1 MKRFIPLLNIVL
13 ALSLLVAGCTAP
25 TPEVVEKEVIVEK
38 PVVETVVVEKEVVKE
53 VEKIVEVTPVP
64 VDYGKVTFL
73 STQGVPIEEAE
84 AMRGVVLADF
94 PGEVEFIGSEYEF
107 FEDTVLSEVKAG
119 KGSVDVLGAL
129 YGQYPTLLAA
139 GALQDVGALMA
150 ELGDRGIPASS
161 VELGK
166 LGTDTQY
173 YVPWMQATY
182 ICAAN
187 KKALEYLPAGA
198 DAEVLT
204 WEQYR
209 DWAKNIY
216 EATGEKK
223 VGFPVDGLLHRFLE
237 GYIYPSYTGGMVTT
251 FRSPEA
257 VEMWEFVIDMWQ
269 YVHPQSMVYGF
280 MQEPLLAEEVWVAW
294 DHTAR
299 LIEAFKERPDDF
311 VALPSP
317 SGPKGLGFMNVAVG
331 LAIPV
336 TAPNQEGAE
345 ALIEYMTRPEVQV
358 AVLREIGFFPVVDV
372 EFPATM
378 PVGTRMEGEAVSKQA
393 AALNAVP
400 AMLPVGLGPRSGEIN
415 EIYRDA
421 FTRIVIDGE
430 DIETVL
436 AEEAVNLQTLLDET
450 GAPCWPPDPPSVGAC
465 QLAEITPPL
474 VLLAPMAMGI
484 EKLDP
489 STKKTRCPNH
499 RPSSSVSLSK
509 AAATRCK
516 RSSKTTNGSRA
527 RAWQ

>member
-1 MKRFIPLLNIVL
+1 MKRSI
-13 ALSLLVAGCTAP
+13 ALLLVMVIVAGLMAACAAP
-25 TPEVVEKEVIVEK
+25 TPQVIEKEVPVTVE
-38 PVVETVVVEKEVVKE
+38 VEKEVV
-53 VEKIVEVTPVP
+53 VEVTAAP

-94 PGEVEFIGSEYEF
+94 PGQVEFIGSEYEF
-107 FEDTVLSEVKAG
+107 FEDTVLSEVQAG

-139 GALQDVGALMA
+139 GALQDVGDLMA

-198 DAEVLT
+198 DVEALT
-204 WEQYR
+204 WEQWR

-223 VGFPVDGLLHRFLE
+223 LGFPVDGLMHRFLE

-251 FRSPEA
+251 FKSPEA
-257 VEMWEFVIDMWQ
+257 VEMWEFIKDMWQ
-269 YVHPQSMVYGF
+269 YVHPQSMVYAF
-280 MQEPLLAEEVWVAW
+280 MQEPLLAEEVWVAF

-299 LIEAFKERPDDF
+299 LIEAFKAQPDDF
-311 VALPSP
+311 LALPSP
-317 SGPKGLGFMNVAVG
+317 SGPAGLGYMPVAVG

-345 ALIEYMTRPEVQV
+345 ALIEYMTRPETQV
-358 AVLREIGFFPVVDV
+358 AVLREIGFFPVIDIEYPGYV
-372 EFPATM
+372 A
-378 PVGTRMEGEAVSKQA
+378 VGIRMEGEAVSKQSA
-393 AALNAVP
+393 ASGAIP
-400 AMLPVGLGPRSGEIN
+400 AMLPVGLGERSGEIN
-415 EIYRDA
+415 KIYRDA

-436 AEEAVNLQTLLDET
+436 AAEAVNLQTLMDET
-450 GAPCWPPDPPSVGAC
+450 GAPCWPPDPPSEGAC
-465 QLAEITPPL
+465 Q
-474 VLLAPMAMGI
+474 V
-484 EKLDP
+484 K
-489 STKKTRCPNH
+489 
-499 RPSSSVSLSK
+499 
-509 AAATRCK
+509 
-516 RSSKTTNGSRA
+516 
-527 RAWQ
+527 

>member
-1 MKRFIPLLNIVL
+1 MKRLATLLIVVAVL
-13 ALSLLVAGCTAP
+13 ASFVACATPAP
-25 TPEVVEKEVIVEK
+25 QVIEKE
-38 PVVETVVVEKEVVKE
+38 VVVEKEVPVTVE
-53 VEKIVEVTPVP
+53 VEKEVVVEVTAAP

-94 PGEVEFIGSEYEF
+94 PGQVEFIGSEYEF
-107 FEDTVLSEVKAG
+107 FEDTILSEVQAG

-129 YGQYPTLLAA
+129 YGQYPTLVAA

-150 ELGDRGIPASS
+150 KLGDRGIPASS

-198 DAEVLT
+198 DVEALT

-223 VGFPVDGLLHRFLE
+223 LGFPVDGLMHRFLE

-251 FRSPEA
+251 FKSPEA
-257 VEMWEFVIDMWQ
+257 VEMWEFIKDMWQ
-269 YVHPQSMVYGF
+269 YVHPQSMVYAF
-280 MQEPLLAEEVWVAW
+280 MQEPLLAEEVWVAF

-299 LIEAFKERPDDF
+299 LIEAFKAQPDDF

-317 SGPKGLGFMNVAVG
+317 SGPKGLGYMPVAVG

-345 ALIEYMTRPEVQV
+345 ALIEYMTRPETQV
-358 AVLREIGFFPVVDV
+358 AVLRELGFFPVIDLEYPGYV
-372 EFPATM
+372 A
-378 PVGTRMEGEAVSKQA
+378 VGIRMEGQAVSKQA
-393 AALNAVP
+393 AAPDAVP
-400 AMLPVGLGPRSGEIN
+400 AMLPVGLGARSGEIN
-415 EIYRDA
+415 KIYRDA
-421 FTRIVIDGE
+421 FTRIVINGE

-436 AEEAVNLQTLLDET
+436 AAEAANLQTLMNET
-450 GAPCWPPDPPSVGAC
+450 GAPCWPPDPPSEGAC
-465 QLAEITPPL
+465 Q
-474 VLLAPMAMGI
+474 V
-484 EKLDP
+484 K
-489 STKKTRCPNH
+489 
-499 RPSSSVSLSK
+499 
-509 AAATRCK
+509 
-516 RSSKTTNGSRA
+516 
-527 RAWQ
+527 

>member
-1 MKRFIPLLNIVL
+1 MKRTLF
-13 ALSLLVAGCTAP
+13 ALLVIVAIVMTSCAPAATP
-25 TPEVVEKEVIVEK
+25 TPKVITK
-38 PVVETVVVEKEVVKE
+38 KETVVVKETQI
-53 VEKIVEVTPVP
+53 VEATKIVEVTPVP

-84 AMRGVVLADF
+84 KMRGIVLADF
-94 PGEVEFIGSEYEF
+94 PGQVEFVPSEYEH
-107 FEDTVLSEVKAG
+107 FEDTVLAAVKAG
-119 KGSVDVLGAL
+119 KGDVDVLGAL
-129 YGQYPTLLAA
+129 YGQFPTLLAA

-150 ELGDRGIPASS
+150 KLSDRGIPKAF

-198 DAEVLT
+198 DAEALT

-223 VGFPVDGLLHRFLE
+223 LGFPVDGLLHRFLE

-257 VEMWEFVIDMWQ
+257 VEMWEFIKDMWE

-299 LIEAFKERPDDF
+299 LINAFKERPDDF
-311 VALPSP
+311 VALPAP
-317 SGPKGLGFMNVAVG
+317 SGPKGLGFMPVAVG

-345 ALIEYMTRPEVQV
+345 ALIDYMTRPEVQV
-358 AVLREIGFFPVVDV
+358 AVLREIGFFPVIDIEYPGYV
-372 EFPATM
+372 AK
-378 PVGTRMEGEAVSKQA
+378 GIRMEGEAVSKQA
-393 AALNAVP
+393 AAPNAVP

-415 EIYRDA
+415 KIYRDA
-421 FTRIVIDGE
+421 FTRIVIEGE

-436 AEEAVNLQTLLDET
+436 ESEAKNLQTLMNET

-465 QLAEITPPL
+465 Q
-474 VLLAPMAMGI
+474 V
-484 EKLDP
+484 K
-489 STKKTRCPNH
+489 
-499 RPSSSVSLSK
+499 
-509 AAATRCK
+509 
-516 RSSKTTNGSRA
+516 
-527 RAWQ
+527 

>member
-1 MKRFIPLLNIVL
+1 MKKYT
-13 ALSLLVAGCTAP
+13 SLLMLVAILAGLLAACAAP
-25 TPEVVEKEVIVEK
+25 TPEIVEVEVTRVVTEEKEVEVPVE
-38 PVVETVVVEKEVVKE
+38 VEKEVV
-53 VEKIVEVTPVP
+53 VEVTPVP

-84 AMRGVVLADF
+84 RMRGIVLRDF
-94 PGEVEFIGSEYEF
+94 AGEAEFIGSEYEF
-107 FEDTVLSEVKAG
+107 FEDTVLAETQAG
-119 KGSVDVLGAL
+119 RGEVDVLGAL
-129 YGQYPTLLAA
+129 YGQYPTLVAA
-139 GALQDVGALMA
+139 GALQDIGALMA

-187 KKALEYLPAGA
+187 KAALEYLPAGA
-198 DAEVLT
+198 DPEALT

-209 DWAKNIY
+209 DWGKNIY

-223 VGFPVDGLLHRFLE
+223 LGFPVDGLMHRFLE

-251 FRSPEA
+251 FKSPEA

-269 YVHPQSMVYGF
+269 YVHPQSMVYAF
-280 MQEPLLAEEVWVAW
+280 MQEPLLAEEVWVAF

-299 LIEAFKERPDDF
+299 LIEAFKTRPDDF
-311 VALPSP
+311 VALPAP
-317 SGPKGLGFMNVAVG
+317 SGPKGLGYMPVAVG

-358 AVLREIGFFPVVDV
+358 AVLRELGFFPVIDIEYPGYV
-372 EFPATM
+372 A
-378 PVGTRMEGEAVSKQA
+378 VGIRMEGAAVSKQA
-393 AALNAVP
+393 AATNAVP
-400 AMLPVGLGPRSGEIN
+400 AMLPVGLGPRGGEIN
-415 EIYRDA
+415 KIYRDA

-436 AEEAVNLQTLLDET
+436 AAEAENLQTLMNET
-450 GAPCWPPDPPSVGAC
+450 GAPCWPPDPPSEGAC
-465 QLAEITPPL
+465 Q
-474 VLLAPMAMGI
+474 V
-484 EKLDP
+484 K
-489 STKKTRCPNH
+489 
-499 RPSSSVSLSK
+499 
-509 AAATRCK
+509 
-516 RSSKTTNGSRA
+516 
-527 RAWQ
+527 

>member
-1 MKRFIPLLNIVL
+1 MKRLARFLVVVAVL
-13 ALSLLVAGCTAP
+13 ASFVAACAAP
-25 TPEVVEKEVIVEK
+25 TPEVIEKEVIVEK
-38 PVVETVVVEKEVVKE
+38 EVPVTVMVEKEVV
-53 VEKIVEVTPVP
+53 VEVPAAP
-64 VDYGKVTFL
+64 VDYGKVTFI

-94 PGEVEFIGSEYEF
+94 AGQVEFIGSEYEF
-107 FEDTVLSEVKAG
+107 FEDTVLSEVQAG
-119 KGSVDVLGAL
+119 KGSLDVLGAL

-150 ELGDRGIPASS
+150 QLGDRGIPASS

-198 DAEVLT
+198 DAEALT
-204 WEQYR
+204 WEQWR

-223 VGFPVDGLLHRFLE
+223 LGFPVDGLMHRFLE

-251 FRSPEA
+251 FKSPEA
-257 VEMWEFVIDMWQ
+257 VGMWEFMKDMWQ
-269 YVHPQSMVYGF
+269 YVHPQSMVYAF
-280 MQEPLLAEEVWVAW
+280 MQEPLLAEEVWVAF

-299 LIEAFKERPDDF
+299 LIEAFKAQPDNF

-317 SGPKGLGFMNVAVG
+317 SGPKGLGYMPVAVG

-345 ALIEYMTRPEVQV
+345 ALIEYMTRPETQI
-358 AVLREIGFFPVVDV
+358 AVLRELGFFPVIDV
-372 EFPATM
+372 EYPGYVA
-378 PVGTRMEGEAVSKQA
+378 VGIRMEGEAVSKQSA
-393 AALNAVP
+393 APDAIP
-400 AMLPVGLGPRSGEIN
+400 AMLPVGLGGRSGEIN
-415 EIYRDA
+415 KIYRDA

-436 AEEAVNLQTLLDET
+436 AAEAANLQTLMNET
-450 GAPCWPPDPPSVGAC
+450 GAPCWPPDPPGEGAC
-465 QLAEITPPL
+465 Q
-474 VLLAPMAMGI
+474 V
-484 EKLDP
+484 K
-489 STKKTRCPNH
+489 
-499 RPSSSVSLSK
+499 
-509 AAATRCK
+509 
-516 RSSKTTNGSRA
+516 
-527 RAWQ
+527 

>member
-1 MKRFIPLLNIVL
+1 MKRLTTL
-13 ALSLLVAGCTAP
+13 LLVLTLVATFLAACPAA
-25 TPEVVEKEVIVEK
+25 TPQIIEVEKEVVVEK
-38 PVVETVVVEKEVVKE
+38 TVIETVVVEKEVV
-53 VEKIVEVTPVP
+53 VEVPAAAL
-64 VDYGKVTFL
+64 DYGKVTFL

-94 PGEVEFIGSEYEF
+94 PGQVEFVPSEYEF
-107 FEDTVLSEVKAG
+107 FEDMVLAEAQAG
-119 KGSVDVLGAL
+119 TGDVDVLGAL
-129 YGQYPTLLAA
+129 YGQYPTLMAA

-161 VELGK
+161 IELGK

-187 KKALEYLPAGA
+187 KVALEYLPAGA
-198 DAEVLT
+198 DVEALT

-209 DWAKNIY
+209 DWGKNIY

-223 VGFPVDGLLHRFLE
+223 LGFPVDGLMHRFLE

-280 MQEPLLAEEVWVAW
+280 MQEPLLAEEVWVAF

-299 LIEAFKERPDDF
+299 LIEAFKTRPDDF
-311 VALPSP
+311 VALPAP
-317 SGPKGLGFMNVAVG
+317 SGPKGLGYMPVAVG

-358 AVLREIGFFPVVDV
+358 AVLREIGFFPVIDIEYPGYV
-372 EFPATM
+372 AL
-378 PVGTRMEGEAVSKQA
+378 GIRMEGEAVSKQA
-393 AALNAVP
+393 AAANAVP
-400 AMLPVGLGPRSGEIN
+400 AMLPVGLGPRGGEIN
-415 EIYRDA
+415 KIYRDA

-436 AEEAVNLQTLLDET
+436 ASEAANLQTLMDET

-465 QLAEITPPL
+465 Q
-474 VLLAPMAMGI
+474 V
-484 EKLDP
+484 K
-489 STKKTRCPNH
+489 
-499 RPSSSVSLSK
+499 
-509 AAATRCK
+509 
-516 RSSKTTNGSRA
+516 
-527 RAWQ
+527 

>member
-1 MKRFIPLLNIVL
+1 MKKYTSILMLGAVL
-13 ALSLLVAGCTAP
+13 VSLLAACAP
-25 TPEVVEKEVIVEK
+25 PAPEVVEVTRIV
-38 PVVETVVVEKEVVKE
+38 TEKEE
-53 VEKIVEVTPVP
+53 VEVPVEVTKIVEVAPEV

-84 AMRGVVLADF
+84 AMRGIVLADF
-94 PGEVEFIGSEYEF
+94 AGQVEFVGSEYEF
-107 FEDTVLSEVKAG
+107 FEDTVLSEVQAG
-119 KGSVDVLGAL
+119 KGEVDVLGAL

-139 GALQDVGALMA
+139 GALQDVGGLMA
-150 ELGDRGIPASS
+150 ELGDRGIPAAS

-198 DAEVLT
+198 DPEALT

-209 DWAKNIY
+209 DWGKNIY

-223 VGFPVDGLLHRFLE
+223 LGFPVDGLMHRFLE

-251 FRSPEA
+251 FKSSEA
-257 VEMWEFVIDMWQ
+257 VEMWEFIIDMWQ
-269 YVHPQSMVYGF
+269 YVHPQSMVYAF
-280 MQEPLLAEEVWVAW
+280 MQEPLLAEEVWVAF

-299 LIEAFKERPDDF
+299 LIEAFKAQPDDF

-317 SGPKGLGFMNVAVG
+317 SGPEGLGYMPVAVG

-358 AVLREIGFFPVVDV
+358 AVLREIGFFPVIDV
-372 EFPATM
+372 EYPGYVA
-378 PVGTRMEGEAVSKQA
+378 VGIRMEGEAVSKQA
-393 AALNAVP
+393 AAANAVP
-400 AMLPVGLGPRSGEIN
+400 AMLPVGLGERSGEIN
-415 EIYRDA
+415 KIYRDA

-436 AEEAVNLQTLLDET
+436 EEEAVNLQTLMDET
-450 GAPCWPPDPPSVGAC
+450 GAPCWPPDPPSEGPC
-465 QLAEITPPL
+465 Q
-474 VLLAPMAMGI
+474 V
-484 EKLDP
+484 K
-489 STKKTRCPNH
+489 
-499 RPSSSVSLSK
+499 
-509 AAATRCK
+509 
-516 RSSKTTNGSRA
+516 
-527 RAWQ
+527 